1 MARVRI
7 ILEDD
12 NGREMTETG
21 ARVYELGTDL
31 GNLHGIEGAVER
43 FRRQVLPE
51 LTAELLAQA
60 QAAQIKDPKKE
71 SS

>member
-1 MARVRI
+1 MARIRI

-12 NGREMTETG
+12 NGREMTEAEG
-21 ARVYELGTDL
+21 RVYELGTGL
-31 GNLHGIEGAVER
+31 GNLHDIEGALER

-51 LTAELLAQA
+51 LTAELLAEV

-71 SS
+71 PD